1 MRILLAGASGF
12 LGSRLIPRLRRSGH
26 EVVQL
31 VRRSPEGADQVRWDP
46 GAGTLDRSV
55 VSTVDVV
62 VNLAG
67 AGVAD
72 KRWSTAYKKTLIDSR
87 VSSTG
92 LLATAIAEA
101 AEGPKVLLNASGV
114 DFYGDTGDR
123 SVDEQS
129 PPGEGF
135 LADLTRLWEAATR
148 PAEEA
153 GARVVHLRTGMPLAG
168 DGGLLKP
175 LVLQFKLFAGGR
187 MGSGR
192 HYLPWISMPDWLSA
206 VEFLLAR
213 DDVSGPVNISGPQP
227 VTNAE
232 FSAALGR
239 VLHRPALVP
248 VPGFALRLAA
258 GELGTA
264 VLESRR
270 VLPGV
275 LVRKGFQFAHPTV
288 EEALRVA
295 LDVQQSESAITQ

>member
-1 MRILLAGASGF
+1 MRIMLAGASGF
-12 LGSRLIPRLRRSGH
+12 LGSRLIPQLRRSGH

-31 VRRSPEGADQVRWDP
+31 VRRSPEGPDQVRWDP

-55 VSTVDVV
+55 VSTVDAV

-72 KRWSTAYKKTLIDSR
+72 KRWSDEYKKILIESR
-87 VSSTG
+87 VSTTG
-92 LLATAIAEA
+92 LLATAMAESPA
-101 AEGPKVLLNASGV
+101 GPKVLLNASGV

-135 LADLTRLWEAATR
+135 LADLTRAWEAATR

-168 DGGLLKP
+168 GGGLLKP

-192 HYLPWISMPDWLSA
+192 HYLPWISMPDWLGA
-206 VEFLLAR
+206 VEFLLTR
-213 DDVSGPVNISGPQP
+213 DDVSGPVNLCAPRP

-248 VPGFALRLAA
+248 VPRFALRLAA
-258 GELGTA
+258 GELGAA

-270 VLPGV
+270 VVPGV
-275 LVRKGFQFAHPTV
+275 LMRKGFEFAHQDV

-295 LDVQQSESAITQ
+295 LGAQQSASAVTQ